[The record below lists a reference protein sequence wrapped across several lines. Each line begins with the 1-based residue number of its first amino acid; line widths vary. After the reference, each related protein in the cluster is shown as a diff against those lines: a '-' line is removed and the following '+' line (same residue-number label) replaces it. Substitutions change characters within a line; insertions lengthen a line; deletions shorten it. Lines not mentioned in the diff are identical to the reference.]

1 MSREFGVARISTG
14 KQNIERQVRN
24 ILAEYPGAKIIK
36 ETYTGTKLQ
45 GRKEFENLLR
55 IIKQGDTLIF
65 DSVSRMSRNAEEG
78 FNLYL
83 DLFNK
88 GINLIFLKES
98 YINTDVYRQA
108 LKSQI
113 EINLNTED
121 QATKELLNGIV
132 ESLNKYTISLAKR
145 QIEEAFKQSEKE
157 VQDLRQRTREG
168 LLTAKLNGKQIGLE
182 KGTKLITKKSIK
194 AKKIIVKYSK
204 DFDGTLND
212 KDCIKLAEIRPNT
225 FYKYKNELLNDLATG
240 SVVAGGS
247 NSKYE

>member
-1 MSREFGVARISTG
+1 MQESVLG

-24 ILAEYPGAKIIK
+24 ILAEYPNAKIIK
-36 ETYTGTKLQ
+36 ETYTGSKLQ

-55 IIKQGDTLIF
+55 IIKQEDTLIF

-182 KGTKLITKKSIK
+182 KGTKLTTKKSFK

-247 NSKYE
+247 SAE

>member
-1 MSREFGVARISTG
+1 MELQGLVPG

-24 ILAEYPGAKIIK
+24 ILAEYPNAKIIK
-36 ETYTGTKLQ
+36 ETYTVTKLQ
-45 GRKEFENLLR
+45 GRKEFENLLK

-65 DSVSRMSRNAEEG
+65 DGVSRTSRNSEEG

-113 EINLNTED
+113 EINLNIED
-121 QATKELLNGIV
+121 QAAKELLNGIV

-157 VQDLRQRTREG
+157 VQELRQRTREG

-182 KGTKLITKKSIK
+182 KGTKLTTKKSIK
-194 AKKIIVKYSK
+194 SKQIIIKHSK
-204 DFDGTLND
+204 NFEGSLND
-212 KDCIKLAEIRPNT
+212 RECIKLIGIRPNT
-225 FYKYKNELLNDLATG
+225 YYKYKNELLNELATG
-240 SVVAGGS
+240 PVVAGDSGAV
-247 NSKYE
+247 